1 MLYDTF
7 LVIDVL
13 LLTLSI
19 VSIMLLRFDKYSLSA
34 TCRFK
39 RGVLRHNDIY
49 I

>member
-19 VSIMLLRFDKYSLSA
+19 VSIMLLRFDKYLLSA
-34 TCRFK
+34 PPKEEYYVIT
-39 RGVLRHNDIY
+39 IY